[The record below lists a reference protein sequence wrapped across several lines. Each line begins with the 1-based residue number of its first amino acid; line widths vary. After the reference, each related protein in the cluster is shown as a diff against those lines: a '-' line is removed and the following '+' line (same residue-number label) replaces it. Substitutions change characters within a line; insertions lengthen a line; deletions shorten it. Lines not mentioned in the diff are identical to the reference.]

1 MNRSLATLLSLL
13 IALTLPA
20 LAAPPKVVKASPD
33 NNQPDV
39 DPTLSELR
47 IVFDQPM
54 NPGGRSIVNSSRGL
68 LPEFI
73 DKPQWENDRT
83 FVWKMKLQPNT
94 GYWLS
99 VNSSRFTNFRGK
111 SGEPAEPYPIAF
123 RTRGADGAAKPAAM
137 PPAAAAAAH
146 RAAIERLRQA
156 IDRDYSYR
164 DLRKVDWAARFKEFT
179 PQLEAAHSPAEF
191 ASVAARLLSVAHD
204 VHLTM
209 KVGGQRIATH
219 RRDVFPCISLPT
231 LERTVPQWKKSGD
244 FIFTGQLA
252 GGIRYLCITSLPAG
266 DAAFLLACYEA
277 IGEAAAAGKPLI
289 LDLRPN
295 GGGDEPAAQKIAG
308 CFVEKPAVYARH
320 VTRSDG
326 QFSEP
331 RDRVLAP
338 NPAGP
343 KFRGKVAVLTGP
355 VTISSCESFVL
366 MMKQAPGCVTIG
378 AKTAGSS
385 GNPRSIDLGNGTAV
399 AVPSWKALRL
409 DGTCIEG
416 EGIAPDIE
424 LQPGPKDFEQQ
435 DPILAAAIKK
445 LAE

>member
-1 MNRSLATLLSLL
+1 MPRTGGMSSPASACRPSSAPSRSGKNPATSSS
-13 IALTLPA
+13 PA
-20 LAAPPKVVKASPD
+20 
-33 NNQPDV
+33 
-39 DPTLSELR
+39 
-47 IVFDQPM
+47 
-54 NPGGRSIVNSSRGL
+54 SSR
-68 LPEFI
+68 
-73 DKPQWENDRT
+73 
-83 FVWKMKLQPNT
+83 
-94 GYWLS
+94 
-99 VNSSRFTNFRGK
+99 
-111 SGEPAEPYPIAF
+111 A
-123 RTRGADGAAKPAAM
+123 
-137 PPAAAAAAH
+137 
-146 RAAIERLRQA
+146 
-156 IDRDYSYR
+156 
-164 DLRKVDWAARFKEFT
+164 
-179 PQLEAAHSPAEF
+179 
-191 ASVAARLLSVAHD
+191 ASVTSASRPC
-204 VHLTM
+204 
-209 KVGGQRIATH
+209 RRATP
-219 RRDVFPCISLPT
+219 R
-231 LERTVPQWKKSGD
+231 
-244 FIFTGQLA
+244 
-252 GGIRYLCITSLPAG
+252 
-266 DAAFLLACYEA
+266 FLLACYEA

-343 KFRGKVAVLTGP
+343 KFRGKVVVLTGP

-366 MMKQAPGCVTIG
+366 MMKQAPGCITIG

-409 DGTCIEG
+409 DGTCFEG

-424 LQPGPKDFEQQ
+424 LQPGPKDFERQ